1 MKDLKEAV
9 ISLVPHNRRGRTFPS
24 IFQVATQLDKIA
36 RRAITRDTPSINMLD
51 EEIMARDI
59 VADMMASLKMILSK
73 QTHLKTNQK
82 DSSRRM
88 MQRFDT
94 TMSDNDEQNNYDMV
108 MRDGRAENEDKRR
121 CPNDLGRRG
130 LRGEGEWAE
139 GKLRDSSE
147 LFRSIVTLI
156 TGDRLQGSNP
166 SIDKRWGIKVPPPI
180 SCSRA
185 KNGRTSEFDC
195 DFGSSLF
202 HHDRWIARWA
212 RGVSLELS
220 YLCNCGS

>member
-1 MKDLKEAV
+1 MTITCLPILWATIVVVSTQMHSLEQSSEEYEQLLGPIIENKNININVNVNAEELAQELWKIIETRLNNRTNHISSSKSIMKDLKEAV

-94 TMSDNDEQNNYDMV
+94 TMSDNDEQNNYV
-108 MRDGRAENEDKRR
+108 NVR
-121 CPNDLGRRG
+121 
-130 LRGEGEWAE
+130 
-139 GKLRDSSE
+139 
-147 LFRSIVTLI
+147 
-156 TGDRLQGSNP
+156 
-166 SIDKRWGIKVPPPI
+166 IKIHRKDILDV
-180 SCSRA
+180 
-185 KNGRTSEFDC
+185 
-195 DFGSSLF
+195 L
-202 HHDRWIARWA
+202 H
-212 RGVSLELS
+212 
-220 YLCNCGS
+220 